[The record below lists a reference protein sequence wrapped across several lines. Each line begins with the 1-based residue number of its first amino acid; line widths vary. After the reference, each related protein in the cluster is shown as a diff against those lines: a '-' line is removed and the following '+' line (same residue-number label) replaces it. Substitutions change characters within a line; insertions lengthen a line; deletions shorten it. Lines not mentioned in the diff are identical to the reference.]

1 MGNSA
6 SFHKRNSAQ
15 KAPSW
20 YVGRKRGY
28 HGAWGLGDFEE
39 ASHRRWFIILLGA
52 SHGWFVLLVLV
63 LKDPKSEREQNFET
77 HYGSV

>member
-20 YVGRKRGY
+20 YVVGRKGGY
-28 HGAWGLGDFEE
+28 QRQSESKPKREPKFRYSSPQGIRPIDNRQDKTSA
-39 ASHRRWFIILLGA
+39 ARW
-52 SHGWFVLLVLV
+52 V
-63 LKDPKSEREQNFET
+63 
-77 HYGSV
+77 